1 MRRLEQHVLAP
12 HLVRSRHRVRGRVNA
27 RVRVRVTVRVTVE
40 VKVRDRIEIRVRV
53 IAPHHAA
60 LEQLAAEER
69 QPVMHDVER
78 GAEDLSGTGVGVESG
93 SQG

>member
-12 HLVRSRHRVRGRVNA
+12 HLVGTRHRGRVNA

-53 IAPHHAA
+53 LAPHHAA
-60 LEQLAAEER
+60 LE
-69 QPVMHDVER
+69 
-78 GAEDLSGTGVGVESG
+78 
-93 SQG
+93 

>member
-1 MRRLEQHVLAP
+1 MHLEVVERARAEGRAQVRRLEQHVLAP

-53 IAPHHAA
+53 LAPHHAA
-60 LEQLAAEER
+60 LE
-69 QPVMHDVER
+69 
-78 GAEDLSGTGVGVESG
+78 
-93 SQG
+93 